1 VNRALR
7 EFIDRVTPKAGRF
20 MSYADADADAIAAA
34 LAEELARPPARPPAR
49 AAPPAHGM
57 MG

>member
-34 LAEELARPPARPPAR
+34 LAEELARPPEPHRR
-49 AAPPAHGM
+49 RTG
-57 MG
+57 